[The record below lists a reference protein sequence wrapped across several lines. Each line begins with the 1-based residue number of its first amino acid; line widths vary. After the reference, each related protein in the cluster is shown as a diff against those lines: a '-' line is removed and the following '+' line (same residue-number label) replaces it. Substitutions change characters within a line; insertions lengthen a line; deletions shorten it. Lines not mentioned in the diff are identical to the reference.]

1 MPDQPH
7 ASDAA
12 PVHPLQEPGTANKD
26 GSAQD
31 SGVTSET
38 EKQSPTSD
46 LNTLSAPVKELIVAE
61 YTHLTT
67 QITNRQSIR
76 YQMIQFALAALAAL
90 LTVSSIGIQN
100 HLDLLIFAYPI
111 LVLVLS
117 ITYTTNAFEGR
128 RIRAYITDR
137 IETLLPGATGW
148 YGYRQSD
155 KVEAL
160 DSMGNMGAK
169 AVFILTAMVAIL
181 IGIQIMRHD
190 GISELL
196 LKVAVGA
203 TIILTILLLGESVM
217 YDQMRKWHWIERLVR
232 GKTAPV
238 PGEEPGRKSA

>member
-7 ASDAA
+7 LSDAP
-12 PVHPLQEPGTANKD
+12 PVHDLQATGKAHND
-26 GSAQD
+26 GSVQD
-31 SGVTSET
+31 SSGMSKTEEQGPISDGNTPSE
-38 EKQSPTSD
+38 
-46 LNTLSAPVKELIVAE
+46 PVKELIVAE

-67 QITNRQSIR
+67 RITNRQSIR

-90 LTVSSIGIQN
+90 LTVSSIGSQN

-117 ITYTTNAFEGR
+117 ITYPTNAFEGR
-128 RIRAYITDR
+128 RIRTYLTDR

-169 AVFILTAMVAIL
+169 AVFILTAIVSIV
-181 IGIQIMRHD
+181 IGVQIMHHD

-196 LKVAVGA
+196 LKVAVVA
-203 TIILTILLLGESVM
+203 TIILTILPWGESFL
-217 YDQMRKWHWIERLVR
+217 YDQMRKWHWIERPVR
-232 GKTAPV
+232 DKPAPV
-238 PGEEPGRKSA
+238 PGGEPGHKGS